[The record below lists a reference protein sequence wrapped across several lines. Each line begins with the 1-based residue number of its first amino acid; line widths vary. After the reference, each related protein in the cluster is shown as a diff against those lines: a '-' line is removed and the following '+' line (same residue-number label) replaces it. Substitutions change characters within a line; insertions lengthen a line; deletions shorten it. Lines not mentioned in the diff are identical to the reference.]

1 MERRTL
7 RRARLALVVAIAL
20 VVIGAGALWRSRH
33 LGDGSTEIPRNVRA
47 PDGQRVRVQVLNG
60 TKTRGLARRA
70 TMLLRDRG
78 FDVLETGNG
87 GEARDTSV
95 VYDLTGH
102 PEWAARVAKLF
113 PPARV
118 ETRPDSSRYLDI
130 VVVIGAAWRPPTEP
144 FHP

>member
-20 VVIGAGALWRSRH
+20 VVIGAGALWQARRR
-33 LGDGSTEIPRNVRA
+33 GGGPAEIPRNVRA
-47 PDGQRVRVQVLNG
+47 PEGQRVRVQVLNG

-87 GEARDTSV
+87 GEPRDTSI

-118 ETRPDSSRYLDI
+118 DTRPDSSRYLD
-130 VVVIGAAWRPPTEP
+130 VVLVIGTAWRAPAEP